1 LENIPHFAAV
11 SYASCRRF
19 PPELSEEM
27 FARILNNKVVEPGM
41 VFIDGTH
48 IKASADKEKFQKEP
62 AAKTAKVYA
71 RQLPKEVNGEREKLV
86 RRPAEEEEGD
96 GPSPATKKDSF

>member
-1 LENIPHFAAV
+1 
-11 SYASCRRF
+11 
-19 PPELSEEM
+19 M

-71 RQLPKEVNGEREKLV
+71 RQLPEEVNGG
-86 RRPAEEEEGD
+86 A
-96 GPSPATKKDSF
+96 